1 MELIYQQEF
10 TVTENLADRFGR
22 AKSSAVLYFIQE
34 AAGKHCRLLEA
45 DHDVLADRHLFWAIS
60 RNRVQIDRLPRLHET
75 FTVETWP
82 MPTTRVAYPRA
93 VTARDKE
100 GNVLFRSVSLWVLM
114 DDRTR
119 ALVLPGKSGV
129 TVPGTLT
136 GAELSTPTSIAARPT
151 ENPVTRQ
158 VGFSLL
164 DRNGHMNNTRYM
176 DWVDDLLPSAFHEH
190 HPVRELSICYL
201 NEAREA
207 EQIHLSHILSDG
219 PVLTVNAERE
229 NGENRDRI
237 FAAQVVF

>member
-1 MELIYQQEF
+1 
-10 TVTENLADRFGR
+10 
-22 AKSSAVLYFIQE
+22 
-34 AAGKHCRLLEA
+34 
-45 DHDVLADRHLFWAIS
+45 
-60 RNRVQIDRLPRLHET
+60 
-75 FTVETWP
+75 

-114 DDRTR
+114 DDQSRS
-119 ALVLPGKSGV
+119 LILPGKSGV

-136 GAELSTPTSIAARPT
+136 GTELSVPHAIAAQPM
-151 ENPVTRQ
+151 ENAVTRR
-158 VGFSLL
+158 VGYSLL

-207 EQIHLSHILSDG
+207 EQIRLSHILSDG